1 LTGGDS
7 GPHPA
12 VVAAEERA
20 RALEFKIS
28 CNECAGRL
36 LAVLAAGVPA
46 SGRVL
51 EIGSG
56 VGMGTA
62 WVVSGLGER
71 TDVEVV
77 TVERDPRLFEAVQLW
92 RWPRFVRLLHAD
104 VLEVL
109 GSLGSFELVFADS
122 YSGKYQG
129 LDRTIASLRPGGL
142 LLVDDMAPR
151 PNASERD
158 RLEQA
163 DLLRTLLGHEWLQ
176 AVHMAWCS
184 GVVLAARRSTA

>member
-1 LTGGDS
+1 MTSGDPA
-7 GPHPA
+7 PHPA
-12 VVAAEERA
+12 VQAALERA
-20 RALEFKIS
+20 RALEFRIS
-28 CNECAGRL
+28 SDECLGRL

-46 SGRVL
+46 GGRVL
-51 EIGSG
+51 EIGTG

-62 WVVSGLGER
+62 WIVAGLGER

-77 TVERDPRLFEAVQLW
+77 TVERDSRLVEAVRSWGWPCFVQL
-92 RWPRFVRLLHAD
+92 VNAD

-109 GSLGSFELVFADS
+109 ASLGSFDLVFADT

-151 PNASERD
+151 PNVSERD

-176 AVHMAWCS
+176 AVHMEWCS
-184 GVVLAARRSTA
+184 GVVLAARRSTV